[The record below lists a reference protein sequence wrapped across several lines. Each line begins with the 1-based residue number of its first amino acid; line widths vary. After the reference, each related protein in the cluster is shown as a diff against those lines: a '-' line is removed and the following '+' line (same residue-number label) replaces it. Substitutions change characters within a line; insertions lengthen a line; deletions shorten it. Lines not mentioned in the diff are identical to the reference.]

1 MIEMGSKFIKTVTS
15 HTCLSSNSLHRMMRE
30 LNRYESSRVYEIP
43 FSSEAIKDAIENA
56 VALEERCDCA
66 LRGS

>member
-1 MIEMGSKFIKTVTS
+1 M
-15 HTCLSSNSLHRMMRE
+15 LQE
-30 LNRYESSRVYEIP
+30 LNRNESSRVFEVP
-43 FSSEAIKDAIENA
+43 FSSVAIKDAIENA